1 MGFFVSFLLI
11 LLLVMISAFF
21 SCAEISLAASSKI
34 RLEMLVKEG
43 ELNAQRVL
51 DLQAQPG
58 NFFTVVQIGL
68 NAVAILGG
76 VIGEPALTP
85 HLVAGIGLIYQGP
98 WLDTISFSISFLL
111 VTGFFIL
118 FADLMPKRLA
128 MLAPERAALA
138 LVGPML
144 LVETILKPLILLFN
158 GLTKMF
164 FVLFGL
170 PQTRHDVIT
179 PNEIHAMV
187 DAGAEAG
194 ALLRQEHHLI
204 GNVLELENRHVPSAM
219 TQRESIVY
227 FLTTDTDEILR
238 QKIID
243 HPHSRF
249 LVCANNIDDVLGYI
263 DSKDVLKRLLK
274 GENFSLH
281 DRALLHVPL
290 SIPDSLNLWEV
301 LERMKAFNEDLAVV
315 VNEYALVVGIISIT
329 DVTSVLMGNLLSLPA
344 EEQQIVRRDENSW
357 LMDGLTPLAE
367 VMNALGIDE
376 YPNPLGYE
384 TLAGFIMYMLRRI
397 PKKTDFVVFSN
408 YKFEVVDIDG
418 NKINQLLVT
427 CFKSDKSD
435 DELGP
440 VTRPGS

>member
-1 MGFFVSFLLI
+1 MSFFASFLLI
-11 LLLVMISAFF
+11 LLLVLISAFF
-21 SCAEISLAASSKI
+21 SCAEISLAASRKI
-34 RLEMLVKEG
+34 RLEMLVRDG
-43 ELNAQRVL
+43 EPNAQRVL

-85 HLVAGIGLIYQGP
+85 HLVDGIGRIYQGP
-98 WLDTISFSISFLL
+98 WLDNLSFSISFLL
-111 VTGFFIL
+111 VTAFFIL

-128 MLAPERAALA
+128 MLAPERAALT

-144 LVETILKPLILLFN
+144 MVETLLKPLILLFN

-164 FVLFGL
+164 FTLFGL
-170 PQTRHDVIT
+170 PQMRHDVIT

-194 ALLRQEHHLI
+194 ALLHQEHHLI
-204 GNVLELENRHVPSAM
+204 GNVLELENRYVPSAM

-227 FLTTDTDEILR
+227 FLVTDTEEILR
-238 QKIID
+238 QKIIG

-249 LVCANNIDDVLGYI
+249 LVCGNNIDDVLGYI

-281 DRALLHVPL
+281 DKALVHVPL

-301 LERMKAFNEDLAVV
+301 LERMKAFDQDLAVV

-329 DVTSVLMGNLLSLPA
+329 DVTNVLMGNLLSLPA

-367 VMNALGIDE
+367 VMNALSIDD

-397 PKKTDFVVFSN
+397 PKKTDFVLFSD
-408 YKFEVVDIDG
+408 YKFEVVDIEG

-427 CFKSDKSD
+427 RFKSEKSD
-435 DELGP
+435 VEP
-440 VTRPGS
+440 V